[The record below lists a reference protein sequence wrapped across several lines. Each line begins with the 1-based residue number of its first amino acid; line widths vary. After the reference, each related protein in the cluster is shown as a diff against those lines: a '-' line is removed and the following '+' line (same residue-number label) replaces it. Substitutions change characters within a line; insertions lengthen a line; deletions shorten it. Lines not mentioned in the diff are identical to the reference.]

1 MLWGRNVADRLRL
14 ESHTQQCYG
23 EGTIYDT
30 QRLLLMKYGSELH
43 QQQCWRKDCC
53 WQVQI
58 RIASAN
64 MLKRGKE
71 CCRQAQITDT
81 SAAVLCGRNFAGRLR
96 AVTQTAMLKW
106 GRNVA
111 GRLRSGTHRKQCYGE
126 GEMLPGSSYQGHA
139 RSNVREGEML
149 TGSSYQSESRTQ
161 QC

>member
-30 QRLLLMKYGSELH
+30 QRLLLMKYGSESH

-81 SAAVLCGRNFAGRLR
+81 SAAVLCGRRFCWQAQSSHTNSNVKMGTECCWEAQIRNTP
-96 AVTQTAMLKW
+96 AAMLW
-106 GRNVA
+106 GRRNA
-111 GRLRSGTHRKQCYGE
+111 DRFII
-126 GEMLPGSSYQGHA
+126 
-139 RSNVREGEML
+139 
-149 TGSSYQSESRTQ
+149 SESRTQ